1 MRTTIILAA
10 VAASATLPLL
20 ADTPEAVSAD
30 CVYAADTLAQP
41 RGFKTAADI
50 AANPV
55 TCRAGETV
63 TLTAPDGTTVTTVVA
78 DAPSDTTAA
87 LPINAGGLWT
97 ATNSKQGVA
106 TFVMRYSYY
115 GTQGAGTA
123 ADPAKLVDGDELVDL
138 TNAGTAGDGYV
149 FTLIGRDTL
158 LDDLVRPAGFRLE
171 EVSDGAW
178 RILSSPDGC
187 EYVCGPVPYV
197 ADTKKP
203 GPDRTL
209 HVKDLMPVAYSGD
222 DWARALEAASTL
234 TLTSPSGVVTE
245 HNLAGTDAL
254 TVCFNEAGVWHV
266 TLAAGGNTLESLVDV
281 RSTGTFIIFR

>member
-1 MRTTIILAA
+1 MRITIILAA

-41 RGFKTAADI
+41 RGFKTAADV

-97 ATNSKQGVA
+97 ATNSKQGSA
-106 TFVMRYSYY
+106 TFIMRYSTY

-123 ADPAKLVDGDELVDL
+123 ADPAKLVDSDELVDL
-138 TNAGTAGDGYV
+138 ADSGTAGDGYV

-158 LDDLVRPAGFRLE
+158 LAELVLPTGFRLE
-171 EVSDGAW
+171 DVGDGAW
-178 RILSSPDGC
+178 RIVSSSDGC
-187 EYVCGPVPYV
+187 EYIWGSLSYV
-197 ADTKKP
+197 ADTKLP
-203 GPDRTL
+203 GPDRKL
-209 HVKDLMPVAYSGD
+209 RMKDVMAVTYSGD
-222 DWARALEAASTL
+222 NWRRTLEAASTL

-245 HNLAGTDAL
+245 HNLTGTDAL
-254 TVCFNEAGVWHV
+254 SVCFNEAGVWHV
-266 TLAAGGNTLESLVDV
+266 TLAAGGDTLESLVDV
-281 RSTGTFIIFR
+281 KSTGMFLIVR